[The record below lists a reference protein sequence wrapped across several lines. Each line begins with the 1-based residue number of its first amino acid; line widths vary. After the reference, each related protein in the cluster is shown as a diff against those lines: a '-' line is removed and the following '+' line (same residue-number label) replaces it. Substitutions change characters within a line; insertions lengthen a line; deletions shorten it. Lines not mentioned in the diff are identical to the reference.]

1 MFDLAQVNVLD
12 SEGDYDTLAGWGD
25 FKLPDIVVPRQNP
38 TIYQTGF
45 PNFPGLPSTKQQLI
59 TFGIGSGSTLLNAL
73 AAKISGGLVGPSP
86 ENLQIL
92 FGQNRYALNQGVQ
105 PNYQGTGPVSD
116 IGATAGGA
124 LGNLGDSLG
133 QIVYQHPYLTI
144 GAGFALVLLFMTP
157 PSRGRR

>member
-12 SEGDYDTLAGWGD
+12 SEGDYDTLAGGWGD
-25 FKLPDIVVPRQNP
+25 FKLPDIMPPRQNP
-38 TIYQTGF
+38 TIYSTGF
-45 PNFPGLPSTKQQLI
+45 PSQFPSTKQQLI
-59 TFGIGSGSTLLNAL
+59 TFGIGSGSTLLSAL

-92 FGQNRYALNQGVQ
+92 FGQNRYGLNPTVNQGVV
-105 PNYQGTGPVSD
+105 GGPVSD

-144 GAGFALVLLFMTP
+144 GAGFALVLLFMP
-157 PSRGRR
+157 SPSRGRR